1 QMGGYNRYTMDEVLR
16 PFELT
21 AAMCHMHWMTP
32 MVVYWARRL
41 KPDVLQTHAKAYG
54 QWLESPLP
62 GGGSL

>member
-1 QMGGYNRYTMDEVLR
+1 
-16 PFELT
+16 T
-21 AAMCHMHWMTP
+21 AGMCHMHWMTP

-54 QWLESPLP
+54 QWLESPLA